1 MITKLKVSNFALI
14 EDVELSF
21 NKGLTVL
28 TGETGTGKSIIL
40 EALHLIFAKR
50 SDQEMIRHGSNKAI
64 VTANFS
70 LDEEKKKLLDIND
83 DLEITR
89 EIDSNGRHKITLNGK
104 TITLSYLKEITN
116 KLGLIH
122 SQEDTL
128 MLLDQ
133 NEYLNILDLLDQNK
147 TNNLLNNY
155 LLKRSSYLDAKKHL
169 TNLLNKKEDEVLE
182 KDFLEYQL
190 NEIKSL
196 NLEKDEKIL
205 LEDKVNKLKNFDK
218 IYSNLK
224 EANYNLSNTVNFES
238 LYDTSKLIE
247 NIKDFD
253 ESYKDISE
261 RLINIY
267 YELEDVK
274 SNLNNSSLELDFD
287 EREFNLYQERIYEIQ
302 KLEDKYKMD
311 ANKLIDFQE
320 EIYEKLSLIENY
332 DEYIK
337 EYQQKVDK
345 LFNEAYEEALKL
357 SEYRKKLA
365 NKFTSLII
373 NELKDLDLEN
383 TKFEVSFNTY
393 SKESK
398 TLLETGIDE
407 IDFLISLN
415 EGEPIRS
422 LNKVASGGE
431 RARFLFAIK
440 SIYAN
445 LNNLDILIL
454 DEIDIGI
461 SGKTAAKVASKMTE
475 LSKKMQLIV
484 ISHLPQ
490 VAARANNHFGINKTL
505 INNRMVTQ
513 VKLLNDTERVKM
525 IALMLSDEQLTEF
538 AINQAKMLLKK

>member
-393 SKESK
+393 SKENK